1 LISETKKT
9 EVHTFAGLLQISAP
23 CGCGKHYNYE
33 SSMVTDRRYEP
44 SSSNA
49 TKKLGGG
56 GHWPLGN
63 LDQFVKNFFGKSLD
77 EKS

>member
-1 LISETKKT
+1 VKQKKT

-49 TKKLGGG
+49 TKK
-56 GHWPLGN
+56 
-63 LDQFVKNFFGKSLD
+63 FVKNFFGKSLD